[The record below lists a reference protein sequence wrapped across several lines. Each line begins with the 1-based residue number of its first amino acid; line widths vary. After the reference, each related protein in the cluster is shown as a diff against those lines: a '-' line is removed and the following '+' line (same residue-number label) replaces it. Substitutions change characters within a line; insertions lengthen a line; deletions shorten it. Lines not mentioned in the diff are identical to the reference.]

1 MHKIGK
7 LTTTPIHIYITAY
20 YWMVATTLN
29 VGFGDIKAQQWS
41 EMLFIFIAIIAGY
54 LLFTYILV
62 VISSSIA
69 SININLTLYQD
80 RMKQLI
86 KYMKTERVEKE
97 LQT

>member
-1 MHKIGK
+1 
-7 LTTTPIHIYITAY
+7 
-20 YWMVATTLN
+20 MVSTTLN
-29 VGFGDIKAQQWS
+29 VGFGDIKAQQAS
-41 EMLFIFIAIIAGY
+41 EMLFTIIAIVVGY
-54 LLFTYILV
+54 LLFTYVLV

-69 SININLTLYQD
+69 SINKNLTLYQD